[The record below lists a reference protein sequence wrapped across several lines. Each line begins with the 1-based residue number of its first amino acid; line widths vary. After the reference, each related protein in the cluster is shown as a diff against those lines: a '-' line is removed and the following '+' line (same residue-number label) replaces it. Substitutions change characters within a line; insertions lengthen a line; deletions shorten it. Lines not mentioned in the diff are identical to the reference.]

1 MARSRKEKLQGCVR
15 MNLLTILTVVGTLG
29 GLIFGIILRNSKSEA
44 WSQREIMYIAFPGN
58 LFLNILKGLILPLII
73 SSIVSAIGSLDLSL
87 SGRIGAKAICY
98 YLCTTISAVLLG
110 IILCVTIRPGKGYD
124 AGEVDEIKGTRNVTT
139 VDTLLDLVRNMF
151 PPNLVQACVAQY
163 RTSLLPPTEED
174 ILGRNLTIFEWKL
187 DDDQDNLFVTGS
199 NTLGMVVFSV
209 VMGITL
215 AKMKEEGRA
224 LLAFFDSLSAAM
236 LMMTSW
242 GSARLTSARA
252 SERASDWVT
261 KLASVRV
268 VDEEA
273 PNLGSLK

>member
-98 YLCTTISAVLLG
+98 YLCTTMSAVLLG

-139 VDTLLDLVRNMF
+139 VDTLLDLVR
-151 PPNLVQACVAQY
+151 
-163 RTSLLPPTEED
+163 
-174 ILGRNLTIFEWKL
+174 
-187 DDDQDNLFVTGS
+187 
-199 NTLGMVVFSV
+199 
-209 VMGITL
+209 
-215 AKMKEEGRA
+215 
-224 LLAFFDSLSAAM
+224 
-236 LMMTSW
+236 
-242 GSARLTSARA
+242 
-252 SERASDWVT
+252 
-261 KLASVRV
+261 
-268 VDEEA
+268 
-273 PNLGSLK
+273 